1 MDISWEVVVC
11 RGVVVLCC
19 WQGRDAW
26 SLGWR
31 GDVQMRKK
39 RKVSRVMGWLL
50 SFQLSEPG
58 AGACC
63 AVSMVLLL
71 LLRAVMLGAMS

>member
-1 MDISWEVVVC
+1 M
-11 RGVVVLCC
+11 CC

-26 SLGWR
+26 RLWLGWR
-31 GDVQMRKK
+31 EDVQMRKK

-71 LLRAVMLGAMS
+71 LLLLLLRAVMLGAIS

>member
-1 MDISWEVVVC
+1 
-11 RGVVVLCC
+11 
-19 WQGRDAW
+19 
-26 SLGWR
+26 
-31 GDVQMRKK
+31 MRKK

-71 LLRAVMLGAMS
+71 LLLLLLRAVMLGAIS

>member
-1 MDISWEVVVC
+1 
-11 RGVVVLCC
+11 
-19 WQGRDAW
+19 
-26 SLGWR
+26 
-31 GDVQMRKK
+31 MRKK

>member
-1 MDISWEVVVC
+1 MFKGGCLEV
-11 RGVVVLCC
+11 R
-19 WQGRDAW
+19 
-26 SLGWR
+26 LGWR
-31 GDVQMRKK
+31 DVQTRKK

-71 LLRAVMLGAMS
+71 LLRAVMRDKLTAWHH